1 MNQTINIRKIGIA
14 LSALILVIFV
24 SLLDRNINKQKQ
36 AKGNQTQTTVSQ
48 AGIGF

>member
-24 SLLDRNINKQKQ
+24 SLLDRNVDKQKQ
-36 AKGNQTQTTVSQ
+36 AKGGQAKVNVSQ
-48 AGIGF
+48 AGLGF